1 MAFNFGLVAG
11 NPFYLATLGLA
22 LIGWIIT
29 FAGSIA
35 ARLKGV
41 IWFYII
47 YELFLII
54 GVLLSIATDTLRHH
68 RFAFIG
74 FLSVGVVWFTNTID
88 LYLGLPTPEIQA
100 VAAGSIFLCIVMI
113 VWIISFGSEDDS
125 FISKIINSWALNKPR
140 AIVGG
145 GTDGPITLGPVQE
158 QLSTVVVSPNADYA
172 YKAKALYDY
181 QANPEDQNELSLVK
195 GEILD
200 IVDNKGKWWQ
210 AKKAD
215 GTIGIAPSNY
225 LQII

>member
-35 ARLKGV
+35 GRLKGV

-54 GVLLSIATDTLRHH
+54 GVLLSISTNTLRHY
-68 RFAFIG
+68 RFAFVG

-88 LYLGLPTPEIQA
+88 AFLGLSTPELQA

-113 VWIISFGSEDDS
+113 VWIISFGSENDS
-125 FISKIINSWALNKPR
+125 FISKIINSWALNKPG
-140 AIVGG
+140 ATVGG
-145 GTDGPITLGPVQE
+145 VTDGPITLGPVQE
-158 QLSTVVVSPNADYA
+158 LNTVVVSPNADYA
-172 YKAKALYDY
+172 YKARALYDY
-181 QANPEDQNELSLVK
+181 EANPEDQNELSLIK
-195 GEILD
+195 GETLD

-215 GTIGIAPSNY
+215 ETIGIAPSNC